1 MSTFDTAAA
10 KAAGYSDAE
19 IQQFMAQQQQ
29 TNSALSHPAGLTQQ
43 PYPGAN
49 DPTEGMGP
57 ASILAA
63 SAGRGIVHGAKSIGN
78 WVGAVPDSA
87 MADEKAI
94 DAPLMRRPGAD
105 LGNIVGE
112 SALTAPITM
121 GVSGALG
128 QAARVPLL
136 GPLGRAGAAVA
147 RNPIANQALQGGL
160 QGAITSDPG
169 ERGFNSAMGAVTGGG
184 LATGGSI
191 VSKIANGLTT
201 TPAARTL
208 LSHGISLTPGQLNPG
223 GVINQGEQA
232 LRHVWGVGPMIES
245 ARDNAEHQFQARAI
259 QMGAAP
265 GTTIT
270 PSENIH
276 EMLQQ
281 AYDSYAPLYSQ
292 AHGYP
297 VSPKIMRANG
307 PDVPLDATFKAAAQ
321 APGVPRSLQ
330 QSENDWLQDRLT
342 QLGRNPHSEDLLQLR
357 SDIRQRARNANLKTD
372 TDSGHVANINSRAE
386 RGVTAAFESQLP
398 QQPLD
403 ALRTADSNYGNYKI
417 IENAVA
423 KSKDNL
429 AGMTPAK
436 LSQAI
441 SNATADPQYA
451 RGGGGP
457 LRDMA
462 QAGTN
467 VFQTVVPPNGAT
479 VATLGGL
486 AGAGYMHPVAT
497 GVAGTGLLGLTLS
510 PTGRRLAAGMTAP
523 QQGAQA
529 LMAALQRPMTSDAR
543 RTIGALL
550 ARGGTGAALPY
561 APAAI
566 GNASSLAAALM
577 SPQQPK
583 PQ

>member
-1 MSTFDTAAA
+1 MATIDTNAA
-10 KAAGYSDAE
+10 KAAGYTDAE
-19 IQQFMAQQQQ
+19 INLFMAQQNQNKQ
-29 TNSALSHPAGLTQQ
+29 AMSHPAGMTQ
-43 PYPGAN
+43 PYTPGPN
-49 DPTEGMGP
+49 DPTMSMSPGQ
-57 ASILAA
+57 ILAA
-63 SAGRGIVHGAKSIGN
+63 GAGRGIVHGVKSLGN
-78 WVGAVPDSA
+78 MVGIVPDSA
-87 MADEKAI
+87 MAEEKKI
-94 DAPLMRRPGAD
+94 DAPLLAQRGGET
-105 LGNIVGE
+105 GNILGE
-112 SALTAPITM
+112 SALTAPLTM

-128 QAARVPLL
+128 QAARIPLL

-147 RNPIANQALQGGL
+147 RNPITNQALQGGL
-160 QGAITSDPG
+160 QGAVTSDPG
-169 ERGFNSAMGAVTGGG
+169 ERGLNSTMGAVTGGG

-191 VSKIANGLTT
+191 IGKIARGLTT

-208 LSHGISLTPGQLNPG
+208 LDQGISLTPGQLNPG

-232 LRHVWGVGPMIES
+232 MRHVWGIGPMIES

-265 GTTIT
+265 GATIT

-281 AYDSYAPLYSQ
+281 AYDSYGPLYSQ

-297 VSPKIMRANG
+297 VSPSIMRANG
-307 PDVPLDATFKAAAQ
+307 PDVPLTTTFQAASR

-342 QLGRNPHSEDLLQLR
+342 QLGRNPQSEDLLQLR

-372 TDSGHVANINSRAE
+372 TDSGHIANINARAE
-386 RGVTAAFESQLP
+386 QGVTAALQSQLP
-398 QQPLD
+398 PEPLQ
-403 ALRTADSNYGNYKI
+403 ALASADSNYGNYKI
-417 IENAVA
+417 IESAVA

-451 RGGGGP
+451 RGAGGP

-479 VATLGGL
+479 VATLAGL
-486 AGAGYMHPVAT
+486 AGAGYVHPVAT

-510 PTGRRLAAGMTAP
+510 PTGRRLAAGMTGP
-523 QQGAQA
+523 QRATQQ
-529 LMAALQRPMTSDAR
+529 LMEALQRPLTPDAR
-543 RTIGALL
+543 RTVGALL
-550 ARGGTGAALPY
+550 ARGSTGAALPY

-577 SPQQPK
+577 SPQQK